1 VARSAVRLYDRRM
14 KQYDAIVIGG
24 GLVGSAIAYGLA
36 REGLDTALI
45 DEGDVAFRASRG
57 NFGLVWVQAKGL
69 GAPHYQRW
77 TRLSAEEWPRL
88 AAELGERTGV
98 AVGLEQPG
106 GVQLCLGEEE
116 FAARRDMMEQMRV
129 EAGNFGFDYRMLDR
143 DELSD
148 ILPGLGPKVTGGS
161 WTPYDGHVNSLY
173 LLHALHKG
181 FVNRRGTYIP
191 NRTIDYAGAHPND
204 FRLGSG
210 ADEIASPR
218 IVLAAGLGN
227 AKLAPLFGLSAPVR
241 PQRGQILVT
250 ERTERVWPVPIGSL
264 RQTLE
269 GSIMLGSSE
278 EEVGFDTGQKPE
290 VMQEIA
296 RRAVETFPFLAE
308 LQIVRAWAALRVMP
322 PDGKPIYD
330 ESEKFPGAFTANCHS
345 GVTLAG
351 AHANA
356 FAPMVAAGAL
366 DPMMVPF
373 SARRFDVPAAA

>member
-1 VARSAVRLYDRRM
+1 M
-14 KQYDAIVIGG
+14 KHFDAIVIGG

-36 REGLDTALI
+36 RDGLKTALI

-57 NFGLVWVQAKGL
+57 NFGLVWVQSKGL

-77 TRLSAEEWPRL
+77 TRLSSEEWPKL
-88 AAELGERTGV
+88 AAELGTRTGV

-106 GVQLCLGEEE
+106 GMQLCLGDEE
-116 FAARRDMMEQMRV
+116 FAERRAMMEQMRG
-129 EAGNFGFDYRMLDR
+129 EAGNFGFDYRMIEHG
-143 DELSD
+143 ELSEM
-148 ILPGLGPKVTGGS
+148 LPGLGPAVSGGS

-181 FVNRRGTYIP
+181 FVERGGAYLP
-191 NRTIDYAGAHPND
+191 NRTVDYAGVAPHD

-210 ADEIASPR
+210 ADEIAAPKV
-218 IVLAAGLGN
+218 VLAAGLGN
-227 AKLAPLFGLSAPVR
+227 AALAPLFGLSAPVR

-250 ERTERVWPVPIGSL
+250 ERTERIWPIPIGSL

-269 GSIMLGSSE
+269 GSIMIGSSE

-290 VMQEIA
+290 VMATMAE
-296 RRAVETFPFLAE
+296 RAVRTFPWLAE

-356 FAPMVAAGAL
+356 FAPMVVAGAL
-366 DPMMVPF
+366 DPMMAPF
-373 SARRFDVPAAA
+373 SAKRFDVSQAA